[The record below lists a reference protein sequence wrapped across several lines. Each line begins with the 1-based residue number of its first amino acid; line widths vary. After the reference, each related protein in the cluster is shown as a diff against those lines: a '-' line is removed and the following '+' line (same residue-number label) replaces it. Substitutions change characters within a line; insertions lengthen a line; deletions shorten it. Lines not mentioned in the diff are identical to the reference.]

1 MIQIYI
7 ILLLYDKRDQQGQL
21 YLQKPVFVQLLLN
34 VNPSKPPYSIL
45 ALQKL
50 WKDTNF
56 RVKSYIHS
64 TVSGQIPI
72 VFPQITKST
81 ANVIEL
87 TLIWKEGKIYFSSA
101 LRKGILT

>member
-1 MIQIYI
+1 MHFCLIVAH
-7 ILLLYDKRDQQGQL
+7 
-21 YLQKPVFVQLLLN
+21 LQKPVFVELVLS

-64 TVSGQIPI
+64 TISGQVPI
-72 VFPQITKST
+72 VFPQTTKGT

-87 TLIWKEGKIYFSSA
+87 TLIWKKGKI
-101 LRKGILT
+101 